1 MDNPGEAKKNKSGIV
16 VSIYCSYI
24 QLSVKVCTPWGQK
37 EDIECVE
44 FHISLF
50 ITTNWYL
57 KKKKKSG
64 KKYQTFELRSFYLP
78 LRVGQTLV
86 HWIVYWGQ
94 MPKAERSSWQEE
106 HHFCDWNTHKTS
118 YKEEHCRILNK
129 FAPMR
134 KKKQL

>member
-1 MDNPGEAKKNKSGIV
+1 MHTLRTKGRHWV
-16 VSIYCSYI
+16 CWVSH
-24 QLSVKVCTPWGQK
+24 Q
-37 EDIECVE
+37 
-44 FHISLF
+44 SLHHHHKLIF
-50 ITTNWYL
+50 KL

-64 KKYQTFELRSFYLP
+64 KKNQTFELRSFYLP

-86 HWIVYWGQ
+86 HWIVYRGQ

-106 HHFCDWNTHKTS
+106 HRFCDWNTHKTS

-134 KKKQL
+134 KKKSSFSTIRNAMYANPAVLGVWKLHR